1 MNSIRVWGAAMV
13 AAVLAGQS
21 FAVNPAAAN
30 GAATD
35 AVTANAPATE
45 AAATDAVAAN
55 AAATEAAATDA
66 AAADAAAPIAVAP
79 IAAAAAFDL
88 VTQREATAWN
98 TAAPK
103 ESQDFS
109 THDLREDGGI
119 TNCHSA
125 SNNDADNPRIRILAP
140 PLGRPLNSPLDI
152 ELRFIPTIS
161 APIRPESF
169 RACYVGTHIMDITKR
184 ITDHARVSEH
194 GLHVTGARLPQG
206 RHHLLL
212 LIADQRGRLGRQE
225 VQLDI
230 E

>member
-1 MNSIRVWGAAMV
+1 MNSIRVWGAAM
-13 AAVLAGQS
+13 AAAMAAAMPAGQS
-21 FAVNPAAAN
+21 FAANPAAAS
-30 GAATD
+30 G
-35 AVTANAPATE
+35 
-45 AAATDAVAAN
+45 AATDAVAAN
-55 AAATEAAATDA
+55 AAATEAAATDIA
-66 AAADAAAPIAVAP
+66 AANAAAPIAVPP
-79 IAAAAAFDL
+79 IAAAGAFDL

-98 TAAPK
+98 AAAPK
-103 ESQDFS
+103 EPQDFS

-125 SNNDADNPRIRILAP
+125 SNNDADNPRIRVLAP

-152 ELRFIPTIS
+152 ELKFIPTIS

-169 RACYVGTHIMDITKR
+169 RACYVGTVTMDITKR

-194 GLHVTGARLPQG
+194 GLRVTGARLPQG
-206 RHHLLL
+206 QHHLLL

-225 VQLDI
+225 VEFDI